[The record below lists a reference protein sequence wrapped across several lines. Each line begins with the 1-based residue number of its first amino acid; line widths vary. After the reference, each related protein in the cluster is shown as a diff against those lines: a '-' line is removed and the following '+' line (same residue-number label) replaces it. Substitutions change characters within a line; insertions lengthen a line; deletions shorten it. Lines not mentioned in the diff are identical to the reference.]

1 MFPWKKRKEETKK
14 LNINDND
21 DGHDV
26 RERKLQT

>member
-1 MFPWKKRKEETKK
+1 MFPLEEKKRRNKK

-21 DGHDV
+21 DGDDV